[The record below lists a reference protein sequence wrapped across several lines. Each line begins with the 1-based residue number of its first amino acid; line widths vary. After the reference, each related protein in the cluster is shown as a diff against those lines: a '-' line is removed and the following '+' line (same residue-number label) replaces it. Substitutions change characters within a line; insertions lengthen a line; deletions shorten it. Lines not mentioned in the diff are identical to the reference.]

1 MDANSKLELDN
12 TRRYHFVL
20 LGFAEFK
27 DIIKKFVSILKF
39 YRFENQ
45 GKINS
50 KEIIYDMPDDLLSDS
65 GIVISKLFE
74 NGKVL
79 LQVNKLSS
87 LRGDLKRPSKKY
99 NLGTIGK
106 DEEPKDY
113 SLQITQAIESSFT
126 TQFTVD
132 LDAFVQKTIPKI
144 EIDIEA
150 TKYKIICGSGY
161 RAAMYFEEVVYK
173 DIKTKKKVSR
183 PGVTL
188 QLPADNSPENDEI
201 LKVIDRQINEL
212 ALYNLSRFEIAK
224 QLLYPKPIEEGE
236 GKTITY
242 DEDEE

>member
-1 MDANSKLELDN
+1 MEENNKLELDN
-12 TRRYHFVL
+12 TRRYHFVI
-20 LGFAEFK
+20 LGLAEFK

-45 GKINS
+45 GKVKS

-65 GIVISKLFE
+65 GIVISKLIE
-74 NGKVL
+74 NGKIF

-87 LRGDLKRPSKKY
+87 LKGELKRPSKKY

-144 EIDIEA
+144 EIDISA

-161 RAAMYFEEVVYK
+161 RAAMFFEETLYK
-173 DIKTKKKVSR
+173 DIKTGKKVKSS
-183 PGVTL
+183 GITL
-188 QLPADNSPENDEI
+188 QLPADSSPENDEI
-201 LKVIDRQINEL
+201 LKTIDRQISEI

-224 QLLYPKPIEEGE
+224 QLLYPKPIEESE
-236 GKTITY
+236 EQSLS
-242 DEDEE
+242 DDEEEE

>member
-1 MDANSKLELDN
+1 MDANSKLQFDN
-12 TRRYHFVL
+12 ARRYHFVL

-27 DIIKKFVSILKF
+27 DIIKKLVSILKF
-39 YRFENQ
+39 YRLENQ

-50 KEIIYDMPDDLLSDS
+50 KEIIYDVDDDLLSDS
-65 GIVISKLFE
+65 GIVISKLLE
-74 NGKVL
+74 NGKVF
-79 LQVNKLSS
+79 LQVNKLSLLS
-87 LRGDLKRPSKKY
+87 GELKRASKTY

-113 SLQITQAIESSFT
+113 SLQITQAIESAFT

-132 LDAFVQKTIPKI
+132 LDAFVKKTIPKI
-144 EIDIEA
+144 EVDIEA
-150 TKYKIICGSGY
+150 TKYKIIGGSGY
-161 RAAMYFEEVVYK
+161 RAVMYFEEVIYQ
-173 DIKTKKKVSR
+173 DIKTKKKISR